1 MAGTSSLGDAGGK
14 LPSEEA
20 ILSAIE
26 QLRISVLAR
35 LDRLE
40 AILASNPDLS
50 PPAEITAHVQNVGD
64 VEGSFGDWIGERRSR
79 RWIEGLKITAPHGI
93 GPEELL
99 CRVVVGFVNDG
110 TDDLCPS
117 HAWLALC
124 RPMHELA
131 PGPLLIHGI
140 EFRPGHRW
148 TYHRDRPEAGTWEI
162 QRLLRDQAAVEFV
175 RDAEETHHRMVA
187 TVRDDRTIREYLD
200 AAPDGWTFAKMAA
213 SIG

>member
-14 LPSEEA
+14 LPSEEV

-40 AILASNPDLS
+40 AILVSNPDLS

-79 RWIEGLKITAPHGI
+79 RWIEGLRITAPHGI

-99 CRVVVGFVNDG
+99 CRVVLGRDRLSPWAHSGRFCG
-110 TDDLCPS
+110 S
-117 HAWLALC
+117 QGLAQ
-124 RPMHELA
+124 
-131 PGPLLIHGI
+131 PLLGFGI
-140 EFRPGHRW
+140 
-148 TYHRDRPEAGTWEI
+148 A
-162 QRLLRDQAAVEFV
+162 LRGQAAANYECSYG
-175 RDAEETHHRMVA
+175 A
-187 TVRDDRTIREYLD
+187 TFIDGSVIESAPNGQTC
-200 AAPDGWTFAKMAA
+200 AAATFAPLEALR
-213 SIG
+213 IDLRPRGR